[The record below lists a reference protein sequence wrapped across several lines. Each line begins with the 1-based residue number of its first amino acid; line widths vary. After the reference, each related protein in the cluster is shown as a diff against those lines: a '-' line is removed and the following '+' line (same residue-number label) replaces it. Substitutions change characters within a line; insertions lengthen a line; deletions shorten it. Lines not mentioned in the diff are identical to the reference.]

1 MADDLTLG
9 GTSIRVAAARAA
21 IGVGTG
27 IFLDLVSGYAEPA
40 TARGEDTI
48 IPSIAGR
55 VIRDRVK
62 DYRRIVLEGYVIGTS
77 ASDWRSKTDALMALL
92 SGTYASGSNLVIA
105 NAYLGT
111 SSSKTIAVRCVNVM
125 PGPIFAQLFQTWS
138 IELESVAPDWS

>member
-9 GTSIRVAAARAA
+9 GTSIRVAAAKTS
-21 IGVGTG
+21 GSG

-40 TARGEDTI
+40 QTRGEDSVV
-48 IPSIAGR
+48 PSIAGR

-62 DYRRIVLEGYVIGTS
+62 DYRRIVLEGFVAGTS
-77 ASDWRSKTDALMALL
+77 ASDWRSKTDSLMGLL

-111 SSSKTIAVRCVNVM
+111 GSTKTIKVRMVNIIG
-125 PGPIFAQLFQTWS
+125 GPIFAERFQTWS